1 VNPPIVCTIG
11 MTDPWNAAGV
21 GLDVRALAECGARA
35 VSIVAGVSAQDA
47 RGVHHVH
54 AVPAESIEAQFDALA
69 AAPLAAYR
77 IGALPNAEAI
87 RAIAARLAGMR
98 VPVVYDPVLCA
109 SAGGTFLD
117 DAGVSAVVMNLLPRT
132 SIVMPNLRE
141 ASILAGVPPIA
152 DAAAMGEAARALVR
166 LGAAAALVTG
176 GHLEGDPVDVLFDGE
191 LHHFESARLNAAMR
205 GTGCLLADALAAAL
219 ARGIALSK
227 AVEEARTY
235 VRRKLQRAIEV
246 GGMRVAD

>member
-1 VNPPIVCTIG
+1 MNPPIVCTIG

-109 SAGGTFLD
+109 SAGGKFLD